1 MYQFDCIAD
10 IFHLITDAVSDLE
23 ELSCCHPGFVLCQFI
38 QSPESVLYLRLSRQ
52 LLQIFF

>member
-10 IFHLITDAVSDLE
+10 IFHLIIDAVSDLE
-23 ELSCCHPGFVLCQFI
+23 ELSCCHPGFLLCQFI
-38 QSPESVLYLRLSRQ
+38 QSPESVLDLRLSRQ